1 VAKPKAQT
9 TDDAPF
15 ESLMSGLESIVMK
28 LEKGELSLEE
38 SLTAYEEGVRLVRR
52 AQSRLDVMDKRLSE
66 LLADGTLAPLD
77 LDDDVAP
84 LKSDGSV
91 E

>member
-1 VAKPKAQT
+1 VAKPKTPA

-15 ESLMSGLESIVMK
+15 ESLMSGLEGIVMK
-28 LEKGELSLEE
+28 LEKGELSLED

-52 AQSRLDVMDKRLSE
+52 AQTRLDTMDKRLSE

-84 LKSDGSV
+84 LQSDGSV